1 MNRHEDDESTGH
13 SSQSSRHSS
22 RLFKYDDITILI
34 EALTGQLYELKCSPT
49 ENILSIKGRLARL
62 EGISANQQH
71 IIYSGKLLDDSSV
84 LKDVGVQNFSKLR
97 LVTQMRGGP
106 VNTRVID
113 DEPEESDA
121 EIALV
126 VVKDGERVSL
136 VRFPFTG
143 SIYQAEYE
151 SDQFRHFMSRH
162 PIHPT
167 HATRP
172 ISREKFKARQ
182 AFEDNKKTESKMEEI
197 RRKMKAKKATKLPD
211 IKQGRSTTSS
221 MLPPISINQTKFGIS
236 DQSGKKQMLANHEPV
251 LKLPVPNNHSN
262 FLQKYGLRQSRASPL
277 TTVNHGTHGGSNGTL
292 VPVPTLVPGPNL
304 VPESL
309 LPPVKKNRPRC
320 AKCGKRLALTEQYRC
335 RCGDQYCTRHRYA
348 EEHDCNYDYQ
358 SENKAKLRNQNHS
371 LQPPKLP
378 KI

>member
-71 IIYSGKLLDDSSV
+71 IIFSGKLLDDSSV
-84 LKDVGVQNFSKLR
+84 LKDVGVQNYSKLR

-162 PIHPT
+162 PIPT
-167 HATRP
+167 HTARP
-172 ISREKFKARQ
+172 LSREKFKARQ
-182 AFEDNKKTESKMEEI
+182 LFEDNKKTESKMEEI
-197 RRKMKAKKATKLPD
+197 RRKMKAKKAGKLPE
-211 IKQGRSTTSS
+211 IKTRTTSS
-221 MLPPISINQTKFGIS
+221 MLPPISHKYGIE
-236 DQSGKKQMLANHEPV
+236 KKPIVHEPV

-262 FLQKYGLRQSRASPL
+262 FLQKYGLRQSRSPL
-277 TTVNHGTHGGSNGTL
+277 TEHGSGGLKAVVPNRGVNLQGPGL
-292 VPVPTLVPGPNL
+292 VPDG
-304 VPESL
+304 L
-309 LPPVKKNRPRC
+309 LPPVKKTRPRC
-320 AKCGKRLALTEQYRC
+320 AKCGKRLGLTEQYRC

-348 EEHDCNYDYQ
+348 EEHDCNFDYQ
-358 SENKAKLRNQNHS
+358 SENKTKLQNQNHS
-371 LQPPKLP
+371 IQPPKLP